1 MYFTAFLVMSQWD
14 LKEAFVSNLNGT
26 TLQEVALGSLI
37 GPLCYLLRGLI
48 LILYYR
54 AKGTLVFPHPKISH
68 LLLDFSVLTLPI
80 VLASTVLSSV
90 LLHVT
95 VGLVAVSA
103 GLCCYVNSSPCARRR
118 PNALGAF
125 LQSHVK
131 FRQVPFVTLSRVFVN
146 VITAISILAV
156 DFPVFPRRY
165 AKTETY
171 GTGVMD
177 FGVGAYVFVNA
188 LVCPEARR
196 RDNSGSNLTKQL
208 VSVWPLVA
216 LGILRLASIKM
227 TGYPEHV
234 TEYGLHWNFFF
245 TLATVRVAASLV
257 FAVFPAG
264 WSWAFA
270 ALISGSYQLALEYP
284 GLKDFLFH
292 STDRQSSFIHA
303 NREGVFSVLGYVA
316 IYMAGVQVGLFLMQ
330 PRSRVGQWLP
340 VIVKLLL
347 GSLVLYVALCLCQNL
362 LEPVSRRLANLPFCI
377 WTVAQSLLFI
387 SCLAVADGVLL
398 FSTWTSDCGPLP
410 SSWSSGASGKTCD
423 EAEHCLVQAVNRNQ
437 LLFFLVANVL
447 TGLTNSV
454 VDTLS
459 CSSVCSL
466 CVLLIYIFTTCSVI
480 HVFHLCR
487 ITVKFW

>member
-1 MYFTAFLVMSQWD
+1 MPQWD
-14 LKEAFVSNLNGT
+14 LKEAFVSNLTGT

-37 GPLCYLLRGLI
+37 GPLCYLMRGLI

-54 AKGTLVFPHPKISH
+54 AKGTLVFPLPKVSH

-80 VLASTVLSSV
+80 VLASTVLSGV
-90 LLHVT
+90 LHHLT
-95 VGLVAVSA
+95 VGLAALSA
-103 GLCCYVNSSPCARRR
+103 ALCCYISSSPRARRR
-118 PNALGAF
+118 PGTLGAF
-125 LQSHVK
+125 LQSHVQ

-146 VITAISILAV
+146 VITAVSILAV
-156 DFPVFPRRY
+156 DFPVFPRRF

-196 RDNSGSNLTKQL
+196 GDDPGSKRTTLRKQL
-208 VSVWPLVA
+208 GSVWPLVL
-216 LGILRLASIKM
+216 LGILRLASVKA

-245 TLATVRVAASLV
+245 TLAAVRVAASLV
-257 FAVFPAG
+257 FAVVPAR
-264 WSWAFA
+264 WSWALA
-270 ALISGSYQLALEYP
+270 LLISGFYQLALEYP
-284 GLKDFLFH
+284 GVKHFLFH
-292 STDRQSSFIHA
+292 SPDRQSSFIHA
-303 NREGVFSVLGYVA
+303 NREGVFSVLGYLA
-316 IYMAGVQVGLFLMQ
+316 IYMAGAQVGLFLMR

-340 VIVKLLL
+340 AILKLLL
-347 GSLVLYVALCLCQNL
+347 GSLVLYVALCLCQAL

-377 WTVAQSLLFI
+377 WTVAQALLFLG
-387 SCLAVADGVLL
+387 CLATADGLLL
-398 FSTWTSDCGPLP
+398 FSTWTSGCGPLP
-410 SSWSSGASGKTCD
+410 SSWSLRAPGKWCE
-423 EAEHCLVQAVNRNQ
+423 EAEHCLVGAVNRNQ

-454 VDTLS
+454 VDTLG
-459 CSSVCSL
+459 CSSACSL
-466 CVLLIYIFTTCSVI
+466 CLLLLYMFLTCLV
-480 HVFHLCR
+480 VHLLHLGR

>member
-1 MYFTAFLVMSQWD
+1 MSQWE

-26 TLQEVALGSLI
+26 SLQEVALGSLI
-37 GPLCYLLRGLI
+37 GPLCYLMRGLI

-54 AKGTLVFPHPKISH
+54 AKGTLVLPLPKISH

-90 LLHVT
+90 LHHVT

-103 GLCCYVNSSPCARRR
+103 GLCCHINSSPCARRR
-118 PNALGAF
+118 PNTLSAF
-125 LQSHVK
+125 LQSHVG

-196 RDNSGSNLTKQL
+196 RSNSGSNRNNLTKQL

-245 TLATVRVAASLV
+245 TLATVRAAASLV

-264 WSWAFA
+264 WSWTFA
-270 ALISGSYQLALEYP
+270 VLISGSYQLALEYP

-303 NREGVFSVLGYVA
+303 NREGLFSVLGYVA

-330 PRSRVGQWLP
+330 PRSRVGQWLL
-340 VIVKLLL
+340 VIVTLLL
-347 GSLVLYVALCLCQNL
+347 GSLVLYVALCLCQAL

-377 WTVAQSLLFI
+377 WAVAQSLLFI
-387 SCLAVADGVLL
+387 SWLAVADAVLL
-398 FSTWTSDCGPLP
+398 FSTWTSGCGPLP
-410 SSWSSGASGKTCD
+410 SSWSLRASGKTCH

-447 TGLTNSV
+447 TGLTNSM

-459 CSSVCSL
+459 CSGVCSL
-466 CVLLIYIFTTCSVI
+466 CVLLIYMFSTCAVI
-480 HVFHLCR
+480 HILHLCR

>member
-1 MYFTAFLVMSQWD
+1 MPQWD

-26 TLQEVALGSLI
+26 TPQEVALGSLI

-48 LILYYR
+48 LILYHR
-54 AKGTLVFPHPKISH
+54 AKGTLVLPLPKVSH

-80 VLASTVLSSV
+80 VLASTVLSGV
-90 LLHVT
+90 LRHV
-95 VGLVAVSA
+95 VAGLVAASA
-103 GLCCYVNSSPCARRR
+103 GLCCYINSSPRARRR
-118 PNALGAF
+118 PDTLGAF
-125 LQSHVK
+125 LQSQVH

-146 VITAISILAV
+146 VITAVSILAV

-196 RDNSGSNLTKQL
+196 RDSGSKRNDLRKQL
-208 VSVWPLVA
+208 ASVWPLVA
-216 LGILRLASIKM
+216 LGLLRLASVKM

-245 TLATVRVAASLV
+245 TLAAVRVAASLV
-257 FAVFPAG
+257 FAAFPAG
-264 WSWAFA
+264 WSWALA
-270 ALISGSYQLALEYP
+270 VLISGSYQLALEYP
-284 GLKDFLFH
+284 GVKDFLFH
-292 STDRQSSFIHA
+292 SADRHSSFVHA
-303 NREGVFSVLGYVA
+303 NREGVFSVLGYLA
-316 IYMAGVQVGLFLMQ
+316 IYMAGVQVGLLLMR
-330 PRSRVGQWLP
+330 PRSRVGQWPP
-340 VIVKLLL
+340 VILKLLL
-347 GSLVLYVALCLCQNL
+347 GSLVLYVALCLCQAV

-377 WTVAQSLLFI
+377 WTVAQALLFL
-387 SCLAVADGVLL
+387 SCLAVADGLL
-398 FSTWTSDCGPLP
+398 LVSAWTSGSGPLP
-410 SSWSSGASGKTCD
+410 SSWSLRASGQRCG
-423 EAEHCLVQAVNRNQ
+423 EAELCLVGAVNRNQ

-459 CSSVCSL
+459 CSSLSSL
-466 CVLLIYIFTTCSVI
+466 CVLLLYMFLACLVM
-480 HVFHLCR
+480 HLLHLCR